1 MFKRRD
7 FVIMSFVRDPSDSG
21 LRSDAASRRL
31 FLGFLGAGGL
41 EFGAPARPLHDA
53 RGDHLQASARSL
65 ENGCGLVREE
75 AVGTAAVGGERHA
88 SGQLVHALAEHLD
101 GHVDGVGKVSRRK
114 FLRGANV
121 EQDELAFGG
130 VVDGVLDAERGVGNA
145 AFGLKTG
152 QFGDALLGRLA
163 DHDGKR
169 RHLGA
174 RKPIALEAAV
184 AGAGHE
190 PRAIEDAK
198 VRADALVV
206 LVEHLGKLF
215 DGLRTLGEEL
225 DELEPDFMT
234 EGLADQADLLVE
246 AVLAF
251 EVAQGVS
258 PFVLVSFRSSRG
270 VVGRAGLF
278 ENMRHF
284 TAKCAD
290 VRIFS
295 RTTRLKTKKP
305 GGLSASGHE
314 VSIPS

>member
-1 MFKRRD
+1 M
-7 FVIMSFVRDPSDSG
+7 
-21 LRSDAASRRL
+21 
-31 FLGFLGAGGL
+31 
-41 EFGAPARPLHDA
+41 
-53 RGDHLQASARSL
+53 
-65 ENGCGLVREE
+65 
-75 AVGTAAVGGERHA
+75 
-88 SGQLVHALAEHLD
+88 HALAEHLD

-295 RTTRLKTKKP
+295 RTTRVKTKKP